1 MADEVGGT
9 KIQRRQPAA
18 PQQQPHQQQISQMG
32 QVNPQQMT
40 REQFT
45 QQQQQQ
51 QQMAY
56 QQQQYIQQQQQME
69 YQQQQQQQINRQSI
83 PPQVVGGELNESI
96 SGNNFG
102 NNTGNNK
109 VLKPTEV
116 KSKPPTGIKSKFG
129 DSSEGN
135 SNFKETL
142 IVVLLFVILNSK
154 LVWKQLMKLPFM
166 GSVEP
171 SIIALIVNSLLAGIV
186 YFIIKK
192 FLLPK

>member
-9 KIQRRQPAA
+9 KIQRRQPVA
-18 PQQQPHQQQISQMG
+18 PQQQPQQQQMSQMG

-40 REQFT
+40 PE
-45 QQQQQQ
+45 QQQYIQQQ

-56 QQQQYIQQQQQME
+56 QQQQQQMA

-83 PPQVVGGELNESI
+83 PPQVVGGELVEQNI
-96 SGNNFG
+96 PNNI
-102 NNTGNNK
+102 K
-109 VLKPTEV
+109 VNRQVEV
-116 KSKPPTGIKSKFG
+116 KSKPLTGIKSKFG
-129 DSSEGN
+129 ESSEGN

-142 IVVLLFVILNSK
+142 IVVLLFVVLNSK

>member
-9 KIQRRQPAA
+9 KIQRRQPVA
-18 PQQQPHQQQISQMG
+18 PQQQQMSQMG

-40 REQFT
+40 PEQQAAY
-45 QQQQQQ
+45 QQMAYQQQQ

-56 QQQQYIQQQQQME
+56 QQQQQQMA

-83 PPQVVGGELNESI
+83 PPQVVGGELDEPNI
-96 SGNNFG
+96 PNNI
-102 NNTGNNK
+102 K
-109 VLKPTEV
+109 VNRQVEV
-116 KSKPPTGIKSKFG
+116 KSKPPTGSKSKFG
-129 DSSEGN
+129 NSSEDN

-142 IVVLLFVILNSK
+142 IVVLLFVVLNSK

-192 FLLPK
+192 FLIPK

>member
-9 KIQRRQPAA
+9 KIQRRQPVA
-18 PQQQPHQQQISQMG
+18 PQKQQMSQMG

-40 REQFT
+40 PEQQAAYQQMAYK
-45 QQQQQQ
+45 QQQQQL
-51 QQMAY
+51 A
-56 QQQQYIQQQQQME
+56 

-83 PPQVVGGELNESI
+83 PPQVVGEELDEPM
-96 SGNNFG
+96 
-102 NNTGNNK
+102 NK
-109 VLKPTEV
+109 VNRPVEV
-116 KSKPPTGIKSKFG
+116 KSKSPTGSKSKFG
-129 DSSEGN
+129 NSSEDN

-142 IVVLLFVILNSK
+142 IVVLLFVVLNSK

>member
-18 PQQQPHQQQISQMG
+18 PQQQPQQQQMSQMG

-69 YQQQQQQQINRQSI
+69 YQQQQQQINRQNI
-83 PPQVVGGELNESI
+83 PPQVVGGELNEPI

-129 DSSEGN
+129 DFSEGN

-142 IVVLLFVILNSK
+142 IVVLLFVVFNSK
-154 LVWKQLMKLPFM
+154 LIWKQLMKLPFM

-186 YFIIKK
+186 YFLIKK

>member
-1 MADEVGGT
+1 MEDQVGGT
-9 KIQRRQPAA
+9 KIQRRQPPPLQQQ
-18 PQQQPHQQQISQMG
+18 PQQQMG
-32 QVNPQQMT
+32 QINPQQMT
-40 REQFT
+40 PEQQAAYQQMAYK
-45 QQQQQQ
+45 QQQQQL
-51 QQMAY
+51 A
-56 QQQQYIQQQQQME
+56 

-83 PPQVVGGELNESI
+83 PPQVVGGELDEPM
-96 SGNNFG
+96 
-102 NNTGNNK
+102 NK
-109 VLKPTEV
+109 VNRPIEV
-116 KSKPPTGIKSKFG
+116 KSKPPTGSKSKFG
-129 DSSEGN
+129 NSSEDN

-142 IVVLLFVILNSK
+142 IVVLLFVVLNSK

>member
-9 KIQRRQPAA
+9 KIQRRQPP
-18 PQQQPHQQQISQMG
+18 PQQQQPQQQMGQMG

-40 REQFT
+40 PEQQRYI
-45 QQQQQQ
+45 QQMAYQQQQ

-56 QQQQYIQQQQQME
+56 QQQQ
-69 YQQQQQQQINRQSI
+69 QQQQQINRQNI
-83 PPQVVGGELNESI
+83 PPQVVGGELVEPNI
-96 SGNNFG
+96 PN
-102 NNTGNNK
+102 NNK
-109 VLKPTEV
+109 VLKPIEV

-129 DSSEGN
+129 ESSEGN

-142 IVVLLFVILNSK
+142 IVVLLFVVLNSK

-192 FLLPK
+192 FLIPK